1 MRSSLVLLS
10 GHLLAGTLLAGAPV
24 LAGCATPANV
34 PHPAD
39 VIDPAAAVV
48 APAAAPGVGAPRP
61 RFFVEWKPDLPGLT
75 RRPALSKDTL
85 APEYPAAAV
94 RGQLSGVI
102 TLEACVTMEGRLAD
116 IHVLRSSGAAV
127 LDTATLDWARVAK
140 FTPAEINGEPF
151 AVCGYSFDHKWQ
163 AGE

>member
-10 GHLLAGTLLAGAPV
+10 GHLLAGAPV
-24 LAGCATPANV
+24 LAGCATPANG

-39 VIDPAAAVV
+39 VIGPAAAVV
-48 APAAAPGVGAPRP
+48 APQPMAPGVGAPRP
-61 RFFVEWKPDLPGLT
+61 RFFVQWKPDLPGLT
-75 RRPALSKDTL
+75 RRPTLSKDTL

-102 TLEACVTMEGRLAD
+102 TLEACVTVEGRLAD

-163 AGE
+163 VGE